1 MISEKELEQ
10 WERRLATILEQNL
23 GDDASH
29 DVHHSH
35 RVWRVARQ
43 IADQESRSSDLLTIL
58 AACYMHDVVTLPK
71 DHPERSSAS
80 RLAAEKTREVLL
92 QEDFPS
98 ERIEGVCHA
107 VKAHSFSAAIPTET
121 VEAEIVQDADR
132 MEALGAIGLA
142 RVFYTSGRM
151 KRQLFDPVDPL
162 AKNREL
168 DDREYAL
175 DHFQCKLLKLADS
188 MKTEAGKNIARDR
201 TAYLQHY
208 IKTVC
213 KELFIKA

>member
-1 MISEKELEQ
+1 MNSEKELEQ
-10 WERRLATILEQNL
+10 WESRLAAILEQNL

-29 DVHHSH
+29 DVHHAH

-43 IADQESRSSDLLTIL
+43 IAEQESRSSDMLTIL

-80 RLAAEKTREVLL
+80 RLAAKKAREILA
-92 QEDFPS
+92 QESFPS
-98 ERIEGVCHA
+98 ELIDGVCHA
-107 VKAHSFSAAIPTET
+107 VTAHSFSAGIPTET

-151 KRQLFDPVDPL
+151 KRQMFDPVDPL

-188 MKTEAGKNIARDR
+188 MKTNAGKDIASER

-208 IKTVC
+208 MDTVC
-213 KELFIKA
+213 KELFIEP